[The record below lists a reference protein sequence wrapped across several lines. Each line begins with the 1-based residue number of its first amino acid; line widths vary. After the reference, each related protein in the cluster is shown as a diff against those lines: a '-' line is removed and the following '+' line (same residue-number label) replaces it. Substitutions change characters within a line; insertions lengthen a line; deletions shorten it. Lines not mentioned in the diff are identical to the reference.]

1 MADDCAIA
9 LGQSHLNLYQRIA
22 EDLATAIANG
32 EHVPGERVPSVRE
45 LARRLGVSIS
55 TVTQA
60 YGLLV
65 DRGVLEAR
73 PQSGYYVGLRAR
85 ASAPE
90 PSKSRPAVQPMPVST
105 SALTLEVLAG
115 AGDPGLINLGNA
127 VAAPDLL
134 PTASINRC
142 LMSVIREMPELS
154 AVYDAPFGRPEL
166 RAQVVRL
173 AHGAGVRATPEEVLI
188 TGGCQEGV
196 TLCLRALARPGDT
209 IAVES
214 PTFFGTLQAIES
226 LGMHALEIPTHP
238 RTGICLDALEQ
249 ALAQW
254 PIRACVVMPTNA
266 NPVGSCMELA
276 ERQKLVELLARHE
289 IPLIE
294 DDACG
299 DLGFAP
305 GPRPPACKAWD
316 RDGGVLLC
324 SSFSKTL
331 GPGYRLGWIAAGRF
345 AERVRHL
352 KQMSSFAPAPL
363 QQVAIARFLAR
374 GSYDRHIARA
384 RAGYAQRSARV
395 AAAVAQHFPAG
406 TRVAQPAG
414 GTVLWVELPDG
425 LDTLTLYR
433 RAHEARISFA
443 PGALFTAQKR
453 YRNALRLYTAPRFD
467 ERMDTALRTLGL
479 LAQQMQDE
487 AVT

>member
-1 MADDCAIA
+1 MADDSAV
-9 LGQSHLNLYQRIA
+9 LSTPNHLNLYQRIA
-22 EDLATAIANG
+22 EDLAAAIADG
-32 EHVPGERVPSVRE
+32 GYVPGERVASVRE
-45 LARRLGVSIS
+45 LARQLGVSIS
-55 TVTQA
+55 TITQA

-73 PQSGYYVGLRAR
+73 PQSGYYVNLRAR
-85 ASAPE
+85 SGTPE
-90 PSKSRPAVQPMPVST
+90 PAKTRPAVQPMPVST
-105 SALTLEVLAG
+105 GALVLDVLAG
-115 AGDPGLINLGNA
+115 AADPGLINLGNA

-134 PTASINRC
+134 PTTSINRC
-142 LMSVIREMPELS
+142 LMAVIREMPELS
-154 AVYDAPFGRPEL
+154 AVYDAPFGRTEL
-166 RAQVVRL
+166 RAQIVRL
-173 AHGAGVRATPEEVLI
+173 AQTAGVYLSPEEILI
-188 TGGCQEGV
+188 TSGCQEGV

-249 ALAQW
+249 ALGQW
-254 PIRACVVMPTNA
+254 PIRACVVMPTNS
-266 NPVGSCMELA
+266 NPIGSCMPMED
-276 ERQKLVELLARHE
+276 RQALVELLARHE
-289 IPLIE
+289 VPLIE

-299 DLGFAP
+299 DLGFAS

-316 RDGGVLLC
+316 RDGGVLMC

-331 GPGYRLGWIAAGRF
+331 GPGYRLGWIAAGRH
-345 AERVRHL
+345 AERVRHM

-363 QQVAIARFLAR
+363 QQLAIARFLAR
-374 GSYDRHIARA
+374 GGFDRHIAHA
-384 RAGYAQRSARV
+384 RAGYAQRSARY
-395 AAAVAQHFPAG
+395 AAAVAQHFPVG

-414 GTVLWVELPDG
+414 GTVLWVELPET

-453 YRNALRLYTAPRFD
+453 YRNALRLYTALRYD
-467 ERMDTALRTLGL
+467 ERSDAALRTLGQLAHQL
-479 LAQQMQDE
+479 LDE
-487 AVT
+487 GG

>member
-173 AHGAGVRATPEEVLI
+173 AHGAGVRAAPEEVLI
-188 TGGCQEGV
+188 TGG
-196 TLCLRALARPGDT
+196 
-209 IAVES
+209 
-214 PTFFGTLQAIES
+214 
-226 LGMHALEIPTHP
+226 
-238 RTGICLDALEQ
+238 
-249 ALAQW
+249 
-254 PIRACVVMPTNA
+254 
-266 NPVGSCMELA
+266 
-276 ERQKLVELLARHE
+276 
-289 IPLIE
+289 
-294 DDACG
+294 
-299 DLGFAP
+299 
-305 GPRPPACKAWD
+305 
-316 RDGGVLLC
+316 
-324 SSFSKTL
+324 
-331 GPGYRLGWIAAGRF
+331 
-345 AERVRHL
+345 
-352 KQMSSFAPAPL
+352 
-363 QQVAIARFLAR
+363 
-374 GSYDRHIARA
+374 
-384 RAGYAQRSARV
+384 
-395 AAAVAQHFPAG
+395 
-406 TRVAQPAG
+406 
-414 GTVLWVELPDG
+414 
-425 LDTLTLYR
+425 
-433 RAHEARISFA
+433 
-443 PGALFTAQKR
+443 
-453 YRNALRLYTAPRFD
+453 
-467 ERMDTALRTLGL
+467 
-479 LAQQMQDE
+479 
-487 AVT
+487 

>member
-1 MADDCAIA
+1 MADDSAIA
-9 LGQSHLNLYQRIA
+9 LGHPHLNLYQRIA
-22 EDLATAIANG
+22 EDLATAVTDG
-32 EHVPGERVPSVRE
+32 EYAPGDRVPSVRQ
-45 LARRLGVSIS
+45 LARQMGVSIS

-65 DRGVLEAR
+65 DRGLLEAR

-85 ASAPE
+85 TSAPE
-90 PSKSRPAVQPMPVST
+90 PDKSHPAVQPMPVST
-105 SALTLEVLAG
+105 GALTLELLAG
-115 AGDPGLINLGNA
+115 SADPGLINLGTA

-134 PTASINRC
+134 PTAPINRC
-142 LMSVIREMPELS
+142 LTTVIREMPEIS

-166 RAQVVRL
+166 RAQLVRL
-173 AHGAGVRATPEEVLI
+173 AQSSGVRVTPEEILI
-188 TGGCQEGV
+188 TSGCQEGV
-196 TLCLRALARPGDT
+196 TLCLRALAKAGDT

-238 RTGICLDALEQ
+238 RDGLCLDALEQ
-249 ALAQW
+249 ALMQW

-266 NPVGSCMELA
+266 NPIGSCMREPD
-276 ERQKLVELLARHE
+276 RRSLVELLARFE
-289 IPLIE
+289 VPLIE

-299 DLGFAP
+299 DLGYAP

-331 GPGYRLGWIAAGRF
+331 GPGYRLGWIAAGRY
-345 AERVRHL
+345 ADRVRHM

-363 QQVAIARFLAR
+363 QQLAIARFLAR
-374 GSYDRHIARA
+374 GGYERHLARA
-384 RAGYAQRSARV
+384 RAGYAQRSARY
-395 AAAVAQHFPAG
+395 AAAAAAYFPDG

-414 GTVLWVELPDG
+414 GTVLWVELPERI
-425 LDTLTLYR
+425 DTLLLYR
-433 RAHEARISFA
+433 RALAARISIA

-453 YRNALRLYTAPRFD
+453 YRSALRLHTALRFD
-467 ERMDTALRTLGL
+467 ERMDSAMRTLGL
-479 LAQQMQDE
+479 IAYQLLGE
-487 AVT
+487 SG